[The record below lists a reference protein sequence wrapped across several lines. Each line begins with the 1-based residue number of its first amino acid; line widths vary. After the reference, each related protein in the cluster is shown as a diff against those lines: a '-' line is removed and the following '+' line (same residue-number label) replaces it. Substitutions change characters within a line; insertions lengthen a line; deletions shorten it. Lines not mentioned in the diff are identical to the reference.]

1 MFRKHCSNERLTAR
15 IWTPPR
21 CPPAIGHYCPAAATD
36 NAANGVGPMVVD
48 AGQFLAGSVLPA
60 TIACPPRRVAG
71 HPQGRNEVEE
81 PRLRG
86 LTRHPPRW
94 LSSRRVPRKGLG
106 RRASPQ
112 APRAGEDDEA
122 WRRIDCSRISG
133 LCVETPVSGPPWKS
147 HTAGHTWCRR
157 RAPGLLSAW
166 CGVGRFEAPCRSLT
180 QQLQWSVA
188 HAAKATSRVQT
199 AHTIRASLLATAS
212 VALL

>member
-1 MFRKHCSNERLTAR
+1 
-15 IWTPPR
+15 
-21 CPPAIGHYCPAAATD
+21 
-36 NAANGVGPMVVD
+36 MVVD

-94 LSSRRVPRKGLG
+94 LSSRRVPCKGLG
-106 RRASPQ
+106 RRGSPQ

-122 WRRIDCSRISG
+122 WHRIDCSRISG

-147 HTAGHTWCRR
+147 HTAGHTWRRR

-166 CGVGRFEAPCRSLT
+166 CGVGRFEAPSRSFTHSAVAVVGCSRGEGNVPGPDGPHDPSQLVGYRERSLVVFVYRVDVMD
-180 QQLQWSVA
+180 VA
-188 HAAKATSRVQT
+188 EWGLRLRRVATT
-199 AHTIRASLLATAS
+199 
-212 VALL
+212 

>member
-1 MFRKHCSNERLTAR
+1 M
-15 IWTPPR
+15 I
-21 CPPAIGHYCPAAATD
+21 
-36 NAANGVGPMVVD
+36 VD

-60 TIACPPRRVAG
+60 IIACPPRRVAG

-94 LSSRRVPRKGLG
+94 LSPV
-106 RRASPQ
+106 ASPAKPWGGVSPR
-112 APRAGEDDEA
+112 APRAGEDDET

-133 LCVETPVSGPPWKS
+133 LCVETPISGPPWKS

-166 CGVGRFEAPCRSLT
+166 RGVGRFEAPCRRQALSSCGGRLIT
-180 QQLQWSVA
+180 RRRRRPG
-188 HAAKATSRVQT
+188 SRRPTRSEPVCWLP
-199 AHTIRASLLATAS
+199 RA
-212 VALL
+212 